1 MGIDVPMNSSMNSLS
16 ARLSANGA
24 RSATD
29 FDFRHATREAR
40 RHAGTRFPMM
50 CTTCHAHLLRL
61 SAPLVGRVEPLTNLL
76 QLWLFF
82 WCCLC
87 IHISGHARCGKLSAG
102 NGIDY
107 RRYWIRLSEAPFIPF
122 FPFSRPVQATSS
134 WHFICLRAALPFAC
148 VAFQIRWHLMT

>member
-40 RHAGTRFPMM
+40 RHAIPDDVHHMPRPPPPPPVGAFGRSG
-50 CTTCHAHLLRL
+50 CAAHEFITIMIIFFLVLFMHTYLGSRTMRQTVSRKRNWL
-61 SAPLVGRVEPLTNLL
+61 SALL
-76 QLWLFF
+76 DPAFR
-82 WCCLC
+82 
-87 IHISGHARCGKLSAG
+87 GA
-102 NGIDY
+102 
-107 RRYWIRLSEAPFIPF
+107 APVD
-122 FPFSRPVQATSS
+122 FSRPVQATSS
-134 WHFICLRAALPFAC
+134 CHFICLRAALPFAC